1 MLPQQQIEEFLSW
14 SHIRAVAGYAG
25 VSISI
30 PDWDSGVDGTFRRLA
45 VRGARRFPCGYAL
58 DFQLKASKNCQI
70 GSEHIVYDLAV
81 KTYNDLISRRDSL
94 QTIGCLL
101 ILKCLPNDPAK
112 WIESNEDG
120 LLLAG
125 GCYWNYLQG
134 KSSTNKESVRI
145 RIPRKQQ
152 FTPRSLRNLL
162 DQLESGPWQ

>member
-70 GSEHIVYDLAV
+70 EPEHIVYDLAV
-81 KTYNDLISRRDSL
+81 KTYNDLIIRRNSL

-101 ILKCLPNDPAK
+101 ILKCLPHNSTQ
-112 WIESNEDG
+112 WIESNEYG

-125 GCYWNYLQG
+125 GCYWEYLQEEV
-134 KSSTNKESVRI
+134 STNKESVRI
-145 RIPRKQQ
+145 RIARSQQ
-152 FTPRSLRNLL
+152 FTPTALRNPL
-162 DQLESGPWQ
+162 DQLETGTWR